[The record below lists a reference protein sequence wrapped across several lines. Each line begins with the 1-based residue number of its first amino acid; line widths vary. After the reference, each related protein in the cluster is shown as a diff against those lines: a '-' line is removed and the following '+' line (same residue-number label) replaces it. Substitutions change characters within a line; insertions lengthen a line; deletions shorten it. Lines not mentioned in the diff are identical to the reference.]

1 VYQPGI
7 VATLRP
13 GTAAR
18 DVVLGDAWLLDRLG
32 DGFAAVWLG
41 QNIAPEDAA
50 GVEAALGSTGVPARL
65 LAIADGAACRQYGA
79 EHEPALYLLRP
90 DGRVAA
96 RWRRAAPG
104 EIAAAVALASG
115 RARL

>member
-1 VYQPGI
+1 M
-7 VATLRP
+7 L
-13 GTAAR
+13 
-18 DVVLGDAWLLDRLG
+18 DDAWLLDRLG

-41 QNIAPEDAA
+41 RDIPPENVAA
-50 GVEAALGSTGVPARL
+50 VEAALGSAGVPAAL
-65 LAIADGAACRQYGA
+65 LAVTQGAARRPYGA

-90 DGRVAA
+90 DGHVAA

-104 EIAAAVALASG
+104 EIAAALALASG